1 MDFYCLSFTSGWNIQ
16 LQAKIGK
23 IASQKEKKYDCPKF
37 ENRPP
42 FAPLQVFAPQ
52 LTKIAPRG
60 AIRPTLGNPAV
71 ISTAILTYKIICF
84 NVCNSFSFFKEC
96 TAAPISNGAI
106 VTSTDVKVDHGTNV
120 EYSCETDY
128 STTDSLTV
136 TCNDG
141 SMTPPTCYKGNEAL
155 DINLFVFMTDFWIT

>member
-1 MDFYCLSFTSGWNIQ
+1 MTAQNF
-16 LQAKIGK
+16 K
-23 IASQKEKKYDCPKF
+23 IAPLSPLYKF
-37 ENRPP
+37 SP
-42 FAPLQVFAPQ
+42 PQ

-106 VTSTDVKVDHGTNV
+106 VTSSVTANDKVDHGTNV
-120 EYSCETDY
+120 EYSCDTDY
-128 STTDSLTV
+128 STTDSLIV

-155 DINLFVFMTDFWIT
+155 DINLFVFMTDF